1 VGIDEDDA
9 VALFLQ
15 RLHRLSAGIVEF
27 AGLADHDGTGAD
39 DQDGGDICSFG
50 HQLSDWKL
58 GTKKGRACCASPKPR
73 ARVTLARGWSL
84 DQIPHPRNP
93 QKRAINGDFRGFG
106 ASVRLRSAS
115 YGRTAFAARWLA
127 QPKLAEPAKAGGPAW
142 I

>member
-1 VGIDEDDA
+1 EDDA

-15 RLHRLSAGIVEF
+15 RLHRLGAGIVEF

-39 DQDGGDICSFG
+39 DQDGGDICSFR
-50 HQLSDWKL
+50 HQLSDWIL

-93 QKRAINGDFRGFG
+93 QKRAINGEIRGFG
-106 ASVRLRSAS
+106 TGPPSLCELRRDSLRYERACLAVCGASEGWRPGLD
-115 YGRTAFAARWLA
+115 
-127 QPKLAEPAKAGGPAW
+127 
-142 I
+142 